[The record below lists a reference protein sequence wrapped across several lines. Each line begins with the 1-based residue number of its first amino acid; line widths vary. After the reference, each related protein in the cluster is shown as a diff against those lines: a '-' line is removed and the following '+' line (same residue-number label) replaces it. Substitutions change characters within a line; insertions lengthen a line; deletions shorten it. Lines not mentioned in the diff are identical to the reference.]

1 MAVFKLHNSE
11 CDLQQ
16 DIMLFDAIWLMY
28 VRFLVHMQGEKSEVN
43 IAAAGTV

>member
-1 MAVFKLHNSE
+1 MAVFKGHNSE
-11 CDLQQ
+11 CHIQQ